1 MDPDLIVRLPDGHH
15 VAIAMSGTD
24 YANPGQ
30 SALSFPIPHLL
41 DFQGL
46 HQMAE
51 LVEHMIQ
58 QEHPDP
64 SILPGS
70 EL

>member
-1 MDPDLIVRLPDGHH
+1 
-15 VAIAMSGTD
+15 MSGTD

-30 SALSFPIPHLL
+30 SAVSLPIPHLL

-46 HQMAE
+46 HQTAD
-51 LVEHMIQ
+51 LVEHLIRQ
-58 QEHPDP
+58 DHTDP
-64 SILPGS
+64 SNLPGS